1 VGRAAAIRIAISAGI
16 ALGPDHRVERPAL
29 VMVPAPSLLSPARQ
43 RPSSIWL
50 AHPRT
55 VNSDAWQP
63 AGEPGLDLGSQV
75 IQEAGPLGGLGRGG
89 GQGQED
95 GEDQRA
101 DDWTVGQT

>member
-1 VGRAAAIRIAISAGI
+1 M
-16 ALGPDHRVERPAL
+16 ERPSL
-29 VMVPAPSLLSPARQ
+29 VMVPAPSLPGAAPKR
-43 RPSSIWL
+43 RSSL
-50 AHPRT
+50 GLGQPRT
-55 VNSDAWQP
+55 INPDPWQP

>member
-1 VGRAAAIRIAISAGI
+1 M
-16 ALGPDHRVERPAL
+16 ERSPLA
-29 VMVPAPSLLSPARQ
+29 MVPAPRLPTMVPQ
-43 RPSSIWL
+43 RGS
-50 AHPRT
+50 AVGVTDPRT

-75 IQEAGPLGGLGRGG
+75 IQEAGTLGGL
-89 GQGQED
+89 GQED

>member
-1 VGRAAAIRIAISAGI
+1 M
-16 ALGPDHRVERPAL
+16 ERPPFA
-29 VMVPAPSLLSPARQ
+29 MAGGTSLPTLAWRR
-43 RPSSIWL
+43 RPSMGL
-50 AHPRT
+50 GHPRT

-63 AGEPGLDLGSQV
+63 AGEQGLDLGSQV

-101 DDWTVGQT
+101 DCRTVGQT